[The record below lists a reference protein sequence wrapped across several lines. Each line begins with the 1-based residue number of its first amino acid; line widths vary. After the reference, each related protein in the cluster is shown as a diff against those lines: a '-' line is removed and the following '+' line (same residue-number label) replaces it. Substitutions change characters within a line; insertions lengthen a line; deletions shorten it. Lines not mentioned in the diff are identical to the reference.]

1 MEPMT
6 ASQSI
11 DFLFVL
17 MGSSGDVLP
26 GVTIARELLRRGHTA
41 TVVTNPFFQ
50 ADVERHGLGF
60 IPIGDLADYERL
72 TNHPDLWKPMKGTA
86 FLLGDAGFAPV
97 MSQLVDITSEW
108 MAGRA
113 NGSFGVVA
121 SSLAMAPRILRDRQI
136 FPLATLHLSP
146 AVFRS
151 VKEPPV
157 LALGGVISWLH
168 KRFPHQF
175 RNLVDRFVV
184 DPMLERQLGPLR
196 KAHGLPRIRNWMTHW
211 WHAPDLVIALFP
223 EWFSSP
229 GDLPSQVKQFP
240 FLLAGND
247 ALLPS
252 DLEAFLDAGSAPVVV
267 TLGSAMA
274 QAGRVFEA
282 TARAARELGRRVVL
296 LTRHPEQLL
305 QHPGGR
311 VPEGTFVCR
320 WAPLGALF
328 PRAALVAHHGGIG
341 TTAQAIA
348 AGVPQLI
355 LPFAHDQP
363 DNAHIIRR
371 LHLGDFHNP
380 HRIRFGALKAQ
391 MQGILQSESIALA
404 CREAQKNQNNNKDC
418 PSSDALVGLVRNFR
432 T

>member
-1 MEPMT
+1 MSLPKKV
-6 ASQSI
+6 
-11 DFLFVL
+11 DFLFLL

-41 TVVTNPFFQ
+41 TIVTNPFFQ

-60 IPIGDLADYERL
+60 IPIGDLSDYERL

-97 MSQLVDITSEW
+97 MSKLLDITGHW
-108 MAGRA
+108 IGVRPQ
-113 NGSFGVVA
+113 GSFGVVA
-121 SSLAMAPRILRDRQI
+121 SSLAMAPRILRDIRR

-157 LALGGVISWLH
+157 IALGGLIPWLH

-184 DPMLERQLGPLR
+184 DPMLEKQLGTLR
-196 KAHGLPRIRNWMTHW
+196 KAHGLPKIKNWMTHW
-211 WHAPDLVIALFP
+211 WHSPDLVIALFP
-223 EWFSSP
+223 EWFASP
-229 GDLPSQVKQFP
+229 GDLPAQAKQFP

-247 ALLPS
+247 SPMPPDLDDFLL
-252 DLEAFLDAGSAPVVV
+252 AGSPPVVV

-282 TARAARELGRRVVL
+282 TTRAARELDRRVVL
-296 LTRHPEQLL
+296 LTRHPEQLS
-305 QHPGGR
+305 QHKSGR

-320 WAPLGALF
+320 WAPLGGLF
-328 PRAALVAHHGGIG
+328 ERASLVAHHGGIG

-363 DNAHIIRR
+363 DNAHIIQR

-380 HRIRFGALKAQ
+380 HRIRFGRLKAQ
-391 MQGILQSESIALA
+391 MQGLLTSESIARA
-404 CREAQKNQNNNKDC
+404 CLNARNNQIGFSGTC
-418 PSSDALVGLVRNFR
+418 PAADALEGLVRDFSA
-432 T
+432 